1 MNQPLTKEEWLK
13 QVEDTLVD
21 RILRK
26 RAKSGHGHNDTSNL
40 IRKEGN
46 VKQILL
52 GIFSGFLLMIPYLI

>member
-1 MNQPLTKEEWLK
+1 MSS
-13 QVEDTLVD
+13 LVHAGKC
-21 RILRK
+21 I
-26 RAKSGHGHNDTSNL
+26 TNL